1 MQRLRIL
8 PTIRH
13 RPVFA
18 APLGMGLLGLACL
31 LLAACGTSSTT
42 GATSGAAATPTCPS
56 APTLTVVNGTI
67 SAVSGGSLTVTGTNG
82 ATSTVHLAANV
93 TIRKLTTLPIS
104 SLTAGT
110 RVQVVTDTDVTTAQR
125 IVLTTAG
132 QGTGGGFGGGAGG
145 GGVTRTPGANSS
157 CFSRRGQ
164 GTPGSGIP
172 GQNTFRGIRGTV
184 DTATSTK
191 LTMEDAQGQVYNLAI
206 TPTTLIQTTTTGQPS
221 DLTVGSQVQA
231 TGTKAADGSVTARTI
246 TVSPPAGA

>member
-1 MQRLRIL
+1 MQRLRTL
-8 PTIRH
+8 PTIRC
-13 RPVFA
+13 RSACA

-31 LLAACGTSSTT
+31 LLAACGSS
-42 GATSGAAATPTCPS
+42 AGAAAANATATCPS
-56 APTLTVVNGTI
+56 GPTFTVVYGTI
-67 SAVSGGSLTVTGTNG
+67 SAVSGGSLTVTGANG
-82 ATSTVHLAANV
+82 ATTTVHLAANA

-110 RVQVVTDTDVTTAQR
+110 SVQVVTDTDITTAQR
-125 IVLTTAG
+125 IVLIPTG
-132 QGTGGGFGGGAGG
+132 QGTGGGFGGGAGRP
-145 GGVTRTPGANSS
+145 TRTPGANAS

-184 DTATSTK
+184 DSATSTK
-191 LTMEDAQGQVYNLAI
+191 LTMEDAQGQVYNLTI
-206 TPTTLIQTTTTGQPS
+206 TSSTLIETTATGQPG

-231 TGTKAADGSVTARTI
+231 TGTKAADGSVTARSI

>member
-1 MQRLRIL
+1 MQRLRIPL
-8 PTIRH
+8 AIRR
-13 RPVFA
+13 RPAFA

-42 GATSGAAATPTCPS
+42 GATGGAAATPTCPS

-82 ATSTVHLAANV
+82 ATTTVHLAANA

-110 RVQVVTDTDVTTAQR
+110 SVQVVTDTDVTTAQR
-125 IVLTTAG
+125 IVLTPAG
-132 QGTGGGFGGGAGG
+132 QGTGGGFGGGAGRP
-145 GGVTRTPGANSS
+145 TRTPGANAG

-184 DTATSTK
+184 DSATSTK
-191 LTMEDAQGQVYNLAI
+191 LTMEDAQGQGYNLAI
-206 TPTTLIQTTTTGQPS
+206 TPTTLIQTTATGQPS

>member
-1 MQRLRIL
+1 MLRLRL
-8 PTIRH
+8 PPAIRRH
-13 RPVFA
+13 PAFA
-18 APLGMGLLGLACL
+18 APLGMGLLGLTCL
-31 LLAACGTSSTT
+31 LLASCGSS
-42 GATSGAAATPTCPS
+42 AAASANATPTCAAVPF
-56 APTLTVVNGTI
+56 TVVNGTI
-67 SAVSGGSLTVTGTNG
+67 SAASNGSFTVTGANG
-82 ATSTVHLAANV
+82 ATTTLHLAANA
-93 TIRKLTTLPIS
+93 TIRKLTTLPVS

-125 IVLTTAG
+125 IILTTAG
-132 QGTGGGFGGGAGG
+132 QGTGGGFGGGN
-145 GGVTRTPGANSS
+145 GGVARTPSANSS

-184 DTATSTK
+184 DTATGTK

-206 TPTTLIQTTTTGQPS
+206 TPSTLIETTATGQPS

-246 TVSPPAGA
+246 TVAPPAGA